1 MTSADPPQPPPDARR
16 AEPPHDDLAVA
27 TRPGDIRAV
36 LAALERLRGA
46 DVDPAVLRAAL
57 LARFAHL
64 AENGPR
70 RDPGG
75 LIRAA
80 LVRALRGRLRADDV
94 PFLEAG
100 ALHYEVV
107 RGVETASSLRA
118 ECLAALDDLDEPL
131 ALAHAARLLFDPR
144 SVNPTPDAVIT
155 AVRLLGERSDVRTLY
170 LHVLHGTAHPA
181 VLAECLRRL
190 VALPASLIPSLL
202 DRFEEPLD
210 DAVGVGLLDLLIDH
224 EAWER
229 FASVVAER
237 IASARSE
244 HVFHFG
250 AVAVVASR
258 KAPLIAGLLEL
269 AEAERRPGRLRILAE
284 ALALRAHEP
293 AVRRVVEGIERRLGG

>member
-1 MTSADPPQPPPDARR
+1 MSRPEPSPPPPDARR
-16 AEPPHDDLAVA
+16 TEPPHDDLAVA

-46 DVDPAVLRAAL
+46 DIDPAALRTAL

-118 ECLAALDDLDEPL
+118 ECLAAMDDLDQPL

-155 AVRLLGERSDVRTLY
+155 AVRLLGERGDVRTLY

-181 VLAECLRRL
+181 VIAECLRRL
-190 VALPASLIPSLL
+190 VTLPASLIPSLL
-202 DRFEEPLD
+202 DRFQEPMD

-229 FASVVAER
+229 FAPVVAER

-258 KAPLIAGLLEL
+258 RAPLVAGLIEV
-269 AEAERRPGRLRILAE
+269 AARERRTARLRILRE
-284 ALALRAHEP
+284 ALALRAHDP
-293 AVRRVVEGIERRLGG
+293 AVAAAIAGIEERLGR